1 MCLIKSKSSPVVEE
15 DETYV
20 DKIVDVGEGLA
31 DIGQGIGAG
40 VVDIVQGITEL
51 GAAGSD
57 LVLGTDVS
65 KGTTDFFEN
74 TKETLGLTPEST
86 AGKIAEGLVNYG
98 SVLIPYVGWVGRA
111 NTVAKGGKF
120 IPATSKFMKSAEK
133 FGASKAWE
141 SCVR

>member
-1 MCLIKSKSSPVVEE
+1 MAELFGEPVSKDTPVLFGEPVSDDTTIIEE

-40 VVDIVQGITEL
+40 IVDIVQGITEL

-57 LVLGTDVS
+57 LVLGTNAS
-65 KGTTDFFEN
+65 KGTTDFFET

-86 AGKIAEGLVNYG
+86 AVK
-98 SVLIPYVGWVGRA
+98 
-111 NTVAKGGKF
+111 
-120 IPATSKFMKSAEK
+120 
-133 FGASKAWE
+133 
-141 SCVR
+141 